1 MKSVRVVGLTLTA
14 VASSFLSPI
23 SAYAAV
29 LDCKTI
35 SSAPA
40 FGRGFAE
47 AKAVIPP
54 ADVKLG
60 FRVTG
65 GGCLLKPAAGGE
77 HYGYLEES
85 VPDTANNAYTCSVRG
100 VGDTDGVRVT
110 AYVVAC
116 KIP

>member
-1 MKSVRVVGLTLTA
+1 MKSVRAVGLALFA
-14 VASSFLSPI
+14 FVLSLLGQI
-23 SAYAAV
+23 SAYAAA

-40 FGRGFAE
+40 SGRGFAE
-47 AKAVIPP
+47 AKAVIPA
-54 ADVKLG
+54 ADVGLG

-65 GGCLLKPAAGGE
+65 GGCLSKPVAGE
-77 HYGYLEES
+77 NYGYPEKS

>member
-1 MKSVRVVGLTLTA
+1 MKSVRALGLACPAFALCLLGQT
-14 VASSFLSPI
+14 
-23 SAYAAV
+23 SAYAAA

-47 AKAVIPP
+47 AKAVIPA
-54 ADVKLG
+54 ADVRLG

-65 GGCLLKPAAGGE
+65 GGCLLKPGAGE
-77 HYGYLEES
+77 NYGYSEKS
-85 VPDTANNAYTCSVRG
+85 VPDTANNAYICSVRG